1 MVLFFNRNYIYLT
14 TALSQYRKHI
24 VCCVLQYFVVVE
36 LVPKLLATQILVDRM
51 FYRLN
56 DNVLRTRFNDR
67 MHPIYPQYSRIKISK
82 QHVSVKSCN
91 RSVMYVQRVTF
102 RLSGQCS
109 DFTIVSWKK
118 WSIIYKFENRSLC
131 LPFYWI
137 LWLRMRTAGPKYG
150 DDPFKE
156 NCNYNR
162 LLRPSIFKM
171 F

>member
-1 MVLFFNRNYIYLT
+1 M
-14 TALSQYRKHI
+14 SQYRKQT

-36 LVPKLLATQILVDRM
+36 LVPKLLATQVLVDRM

-67 MHPIYPQYSRIKISK
+67 MPPIYPQYSKIKISK

-102 RLSGQCS
+102 RLTGQCS

-118 WSIIYKFENRSLC
+118 WSIIYMYKFEIRCLR

-137 LWLRMRTAGPKYG
+137 LWLCMGTAGPKYG
-150 DDPFKE
+150 DDPLKE
-156 NCNYNR
+156 NCNYNL
-162 LLRPSIFKM
+162 LLRPSIYGSDFLKCSS
-171 F
+171 